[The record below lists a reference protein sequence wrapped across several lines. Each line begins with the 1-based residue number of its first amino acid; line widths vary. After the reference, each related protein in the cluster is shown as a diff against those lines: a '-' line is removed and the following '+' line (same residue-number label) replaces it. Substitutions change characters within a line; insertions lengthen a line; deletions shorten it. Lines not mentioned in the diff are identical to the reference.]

1 MDMLTHIEVN
11 GRLTEEHISPDVQKR
26 CTRLKELA
34 ITVNCLFET
43 YKQSQ
48 LWQRKLTN
56 GRDILAGQL
65 EGLRSMM
72 QNLADEVKIDI
83 RMREDIEVILRSEL
97 AKAGYNILSLDVV
110 GDNDDGLE
118 VTVSCPSC
126 GGKMECVNGINPLVS
141 RVLSQPLTVLNA
153 NYCTQKTGEP
163 VCEFKLQPS
172 RAFKVELGFAGI
184 AKDSSMVS
192 GDSYSTFDLTDGK
205 FAIVLSDGMGIG
217 PKAAV
222 ESKATITLLEKLMET
237 GFHKHLAVKT
247 VNSILVLGSPEET
260 FATVDF
266 ATIDRMTGVIDF
278 IKIGSAPSFV
288 RRGDQVGM
296 IRANSLPIGILNNIE
311 IDTLQQSLG
320 HNDILVMVSDGVLG
334 STRSGTADESWVL
347 DALQNTMTNDPQNLA
362 DMLLNKAVLKSNGSV
377 EDDITVIVARLVSVN
392 YPQV

>member
-1 MDMLTHIEVN
+1 MDMLAHIEVN

-26 CTRLKELA
+26 CARLKELA

-48 LWQRKLTN
+48 LWQRKLNN

-65 EGLRSMM
+65 EGLCTMM

-83 RMREDIEVILRSEL
+83 RMRQDIEVILRSEL
-97 AKAGYNILSLDVV
+97 AKAGYNILNLDVV

-118 VTVSCPSC
+118 VTISCPSC

-141 RVLSQPLTVLNA
+141 RILSQPLAVLNA

-163 VCEFKLQPS
+163 ICEFKLQPS
-172 RAFKVELGFAGI
+172 RAFKIELAFAGI

-192 GDSYSTFDLTDGK
+192 GDSYSTFDLKDGR

-222 ESKATITLLEKLMET
+222 ESKATITLLEKLLET
-237 GFHKHLAVKT
+237 GFHKNLAVKT
-247 VNSILVLGSPEET
+247 VNSILVLGSSEET
-260 FATVDF
+260 FATVDL
-266 ATIDRMTGVIDF
+266 ATVDLMTGLVDF

-334 STRSGTADESWVL
+334 SARSGNADESWIL
-347 DALQNTMTNDPQNLA
+347 DALQNTMTTDPQNLA
-362 DMLLNKAVLKSNGSV
+362 DMLLNKAILKAHGSV
-377 EDDITVIVARLVSVN
+377 DDDITVIVARLVSVN
-392 YPQV
+392 YN